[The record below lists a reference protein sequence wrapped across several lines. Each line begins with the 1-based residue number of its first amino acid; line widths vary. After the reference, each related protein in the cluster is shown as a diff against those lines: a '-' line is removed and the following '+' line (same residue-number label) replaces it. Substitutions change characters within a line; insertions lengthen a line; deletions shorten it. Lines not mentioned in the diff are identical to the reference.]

1 VSRST
6 PFDLVFDPIADD
18 RFPAIREALAGSG
31 RDPRDRDAF
40 LMEKASVS
48 LVRELRPED
57 GIGDG
62 MDQLVALVHH
72 AYLFWAGGQRVRSID
87 RAGLDL
93 MLATDLPPDLHD
105 DALAWYLQL
114 PERRM
119 WAQALEDSAHEPL
132 DGVFVHHSTGGAL
145 RVLRP
150 LRHAAHHGFTVVEAI
165 GSTRQGHAQG
175 FGTVQQRAAWR

>member
-1 VSRST
+1 MGMTGYLPTVSRPT

-18 RFPAIREALAGSG
+18 RFPAIRDALAGSG

-57 GIGDG
+57 GLGDG

-72 AYLFWAGGQRVRSID
+72 AYLFWAGGLKVRPID

-93 MLATDLPPDLHD
+93 MLTTDLPRDLHD
-105 DALAWYLQL
+105 LSLI
-114 PERRM
+114 
-119 WAQALEDSAHEPL
+119 H
-132 DGVFVHHSTGGAL
+132 
-145 RVLRP
+145 
-150 LRHAAHHGFTVVEAI
+150 I
-165 GSTRQGHAQG
+165 
-175 FGTVQQRAAWR
+175 